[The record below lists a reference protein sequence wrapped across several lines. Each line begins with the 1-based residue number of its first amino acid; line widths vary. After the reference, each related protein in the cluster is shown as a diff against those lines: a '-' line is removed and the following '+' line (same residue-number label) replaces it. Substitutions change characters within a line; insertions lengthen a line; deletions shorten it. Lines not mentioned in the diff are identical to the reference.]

1 MKRFVLLAAVV
12 FMVGAPNRGR
22 AENCGRQVLSFNAP
36 LSLPLAALG
45 GRRVFVQPLVVEPL
59 AVRSYVLPLQTSLQ
73 PQQIVVQQRQR
84 VAVVRR
90 RAVVRSSRRRRPRVR
105 SRLIIVR

>member
-22 AENCGRQVLSFNAP
+22 AENCGRQVLSFSAP
-36 LSLPLAALG
+36 LSLPLTVFPG
-45 GRRVFVQPLVVEPL
+45 SRVVLQPTFSEPL
-59 AVRSYVLPLQTSLQ
+59 AVRAFAFPLQTSLQ
-73 PQQIVVQQRQR
+73 PQQIVIQQRQR
-84 VAVVRR
+84 VAVARR

-105 SRLIIVR
+105 SRLLIVR